1 MEQKSGK
8 GALVRLI
15 VLLVI
20 LAAVV
25 GVGVGTGLVPSVGDA
40 FAGVGFEPAKLLDLA
55 VMLLL
60 VLAAENLLQL
70 LLHLPKPKRHR
81 TRTVLSLIS
90 SALRYVA
97 AIVILCWGLAIL
109 GVQIGAIVAGVG
121 VLALIVGFGAE
132 KLIADVVTGFFMLI
146 ENKYNV
152 GDYVEVGGFRGKVTA
167 IGIRTTSIEDGGG
180 NIKIVNN
187 SDMTNLLNRSDL
199 SSRAVCTIGI
209 PYETDLEAL
218 EAKLPA
224 VLDALYAAHGDVLL
238 SRPSYLG
245 VEELGDSAVVL
256 KFVAEVQDKDIFSG
270 MRILN
275 HDIFLAFRRLGVE
288 CPFPQVDVHN
298 K

>member
-1 MEQKSGK
+1 MEKQSGK

-25 GVGVGTGLVPSVGDA
+25 AVGVGTGLVPTVGDA

-81 TRTVLSLIS
+81 TRTVLSL
-90 SALRYVA
+90 
-97 AIVILCWGLAIL
+97 
-109 GVQIGAIVAGVG
+109 AIVAGVG

-167 IGIRTTSIEDGGG
+167 IGLRTTSIEDGGG

-224 VLDALYAAHGDVLL
+224 MLDALYAAHGDVFL

-288 CPFPQVDVHN
+288 CPFPQMDVHS